1 MTEPQ
6 IHAFLDYVC
15 DMPADDVNKRRAI
28 INIFVHSVY
37 LYDDRFTVII
47 NASNHPLSIDNIP
60 LKDIEAA
67 FSGDTYTSDECSS
80 LKLSAPPYLHP
91 YFDTK

>member
-1 MTEPQ
+1 MR
-6 IHAFLDYVC
+6 AAYLS
-15 DMPADDVNKRRAI
+15 VNKRRAI

-67 FSGDTYTSDECSS
+67 FSGDTYTFDECSS
-80 LKLSAPPYLHP
+80 MKTPAPPLFIGIYKVLTAILTDNLTLLI
-91 YFDTK
+91 F